1 MPHPRSLLIAGAL
14 LLSIGMQA
22 HAVSGVD
29 VENSSISLA
38 IRYEPPS
45 LNTVKSSDRVSSFL
59 LTHLLEGL
67 TRYAADNQIVPAAA
81 ERWQQRGNNITFYLR
96 RNASWS
102 DGEPVTAHDFVF
114 AWRTLVEPTTA
125 SKYAFIMEPVKNAAA
140 ISRGELPANA
150 LGVTAVDD
158 FTLAVEL
165 QAATPYFVGMTAFPA
180 FFPIRED
187 FYRQRGKRY
196 AADAED
202 LLFNGPYE
210 LTEWIHGASLKL
222 RKNKRYWNSDNIRIR
237 GIDIP
242 YITSDST
249 ATLNL
254 FKNNNIAFANDLA
267 RESIADAL
275 RSGLPLRK
283 FLDGC
288 TYFFS
293 MNFREGRMTSNKSLR
308 KAMQAVYDSTTVS
321 NKIIAMPGVQ
331 PGVSLFPQFLRGEA
345 GSLREEIPP
354 APIAIDLQRAQRHLK
369 QAKRELQRNPL
380 PPLVLLTS
388 DVPVSVKLAE
398 YVQYLFKQ
406 ALGLQIVIDKQ
417 TFKQR
422 HVKSYN
428 GEFDIASLS
437 WCPDYNDPLTFA
449 DYFASWNENNRGKY
463 ANAAYDRWLKIAQSS
478 NDARRRIEAFGKMQ
492 HIIADDVVMLP
503 SYEASVLY
511 VQHPHLKG
519 LQRGIFSGDPSFY
532 FAWLEK

>member
-1 MPHPRSLLIAGAL
+1 MPRPCSLLIAGAL
-14 LLSIGMQA
+14 LLSVCAQSV
-22 HAVSGVD
+22 AVSGVD
-29 VENSSISLA
+29 LENSTLSLA

-45 LNTVKSSDRVSSFL
+45 LNTVKSSDRVSAFL

-67 TRYAADNQIVPAAA
+67 TRYAANNEIVPAAA
-81 ERWQQRGNNITFYLR
+81 ERWQQQGNNITFYLR
-96 RNASWS
+96 RDALWS
-102 DGEPVTAHDFVF
+102 DGRPVTAHDFVF
-114 AWRTLVEPTTA
+114 AWRTLVDPATA
-125 SKYAFIMEPVKNAAA
+125 SRYAFIMEPVNNAAA
-140 ISRGELPANA
+140 ITRGDLPAHE
-150 LGVTAVDD
+150 LGVTAVDE

-165 QAATPYFVGMTAFPA
+165 QAPTPYFVGMTAFPA
-180 FFPIRED
+180 FFPLRED
-187 FYRQRGKRY
+187 FYRQRGKLY
-196 AADAED
+196 AADAKD
-202 LLFNGPYE
+202 LLFNGPYQ
-210 LTEWIHGASLKL
+210 LTEWIHGASLTL
-222 RKNKRYWNSDNIRIR
+222 RKNSLYWNRDNIRIR
-237 GIDIP
+237 GINIP
-242 YITSDST
+242 YITSDSV

-267 RESIADAL
+267 KESIDDAL

-288 TYFFS
+288 SYFFS
-293 MNFREGRMTSNKSLR
+293 LNFRDGRITRNKSLR
-308 KAMQAVYDSTTVS
+308 KALQAVYDPATIS

-331 PGVSLFPQFLRGEA
+331 PGVSLFPQFLRGKA
-345 GSLREEIPP
+345 RSLRAEIPP
-354 APIAIDLQRAQRHLK
+354 EPINIDLQRARHYMQ
-369 QAKRELQRNPL
+369 QAKSELQLDSL

-406 ALGLQIVIDKQ
+406 ALGLNIVIDKQ

-463 ANAAYDRWLKIAQSS
+463 ANPAYDRWVKTAQNSS
-478 NDARRRIEAFGKMQ
+478 DPGTRVAAFAKMQ

-511 VQHPHLKG
+511 VQHPQLKG

-532 FAWLEK
+532 FAWLEQ